1 MLCLKTCRYDSIFS
15 GKREVIL
22 SNYRTKCTDYKK
34 NSHSTEV
41 NMAKKLQLLL
51 NKNVEKLGK
60 RGDLVDVAPGYA
72 RNYLVPQGLGVLVTP
87 GILRQVDQ
95 RREKERLR
103 LLAILEE
110 AKSRKVALQTIN
122 NFVIRKQVG
131 EQDAIFGTVTTQEV
145 VDIIK
150 QNAGLEIE
158 RQAITLPEIKKT
170 GKYQTDIKLH
180 AEVTA
185 QITIEVA
192 PL

>member
-1 MLCLKTCRYDSIFS
+1 
-15 GKREVIL
+15 
-22 SNYRTKCTDYKK
+22 
-34 NSHSTEV
+34 
-41 NMAKKLQLLL
+41 MAKKLQLLL

-72 RNYLVPQGLGVLVTP
+72 RNFLVPQGLGVLVTP

-110 AKSRKVALQTIN
+110 AKSRKTALQTIN

-150 QNAGLEIE
+150 QNAGLDIE

-180 AEVTA
+180 ADVTA

>member
-1 MLCLKTCRYDSIFS
+1 
-15 GKREVIL
+15 
-22 SNYRTKCTDYKK
+22 
-34 NSHSTEV
+34 
-41 NMAKKLQLLL
+41 MAKKLQLLL

-72 RNYLVPQGLGVLVTP
+72 RNFLVPQSLGVLVTP

-110 AKSRKVALQTIN
+110 AKSRKTALQTIN

-150 QNAGLEIE
+150 KNAGLDIE
-158 RQAITLPEIKKT
+158 RQVINLPEIKKT
-170 GKYQTDIKLH
+170 GKYQADIKLH

>member
-1 MLCLKTCRYDSIFS
+1 
-15 GKREVIL
+15 
-22 SNYRTKCTDYKK
+22 
-34 NSHSTEV
+34 
-41 NMAKKLQLLL
+41 MAKRLQLLL
-51 NKNVEKLGK
+51 NKNVDKLGK

-72 RNYLVPQGLGVLVTP
+72 RNYLVPQGLGVLVTE

-110 AKSRKVALQTIN
+110 AKSRKTALQTIN

-158 RQAITLPEIKKT
+158 RQAITLLEIKKT
-170 GKYQTDIKLH
+170 GKYPTDVKLH
-180 AEVTA
+180 PEVSAQIIIEVT
-185 QITIEVA
+185 

>member
-1 MLCLKTCRYDSIFS
+1 
-15 GKREVIL
+15 
-22 SNYRTKCTDYKK
+22 
-34 NSHSTEV
+34 
-41 NMAKKLQLLL
+41 MAKKLQLLL
-51 NKNVEKLGK
+51 NKDVDKLGK

-72 RNYLVPQGLGVLVTP
+72 RNYLVPQGFGVLVTE

-95 RREKERLR
+95 RREKERQR

-110 AKSRKVALQTIN
+110 AKSRKTALQTIN

-150 QNAGLEIE
+150 QNAGLDIE
-158 RQAITLPEIKKT
+158 RQAINLPEIKKT
-170 GKYQTDIKLH
+170 GKFQADIKLH

-185 QITIEVA
+185 QITIEVVS
-192 PL
+192 L